1 MAKLRTMF
9 AGYST
14 MDPQP
19 VAFVFFGDF
28 TMEPPGPR
36 QATVLKGVFC
46 CLQHREQ
53 TAMASCPAQSEPLFS
68 QTPSQTDALD
78 ELSELILEHN
88 FSAETHFVF
97 VPGPRDPGPGD
108 ILPRC
113 VVSWVLGS

>member
-1 MAKLRTMF
+1 MPQTMAKLRTMF

-46 CLQHREQ
+46 CLLHREQ
-53 TAMASCPAQSEPLFS
+53 TAMASCPAQSEPLFLKRHLKQMLWTS
-68 QTPSQTDALD
+68 C
-78 ELSELILEHN
+78 LS
-88 FSAETHFVF
+88 
-97 VPGPRDPGPGD
+97 
-108 ILPRC
+108 
-113 VVSWVLGS
+113 